1 MTKKFLAVSLALCV
15 MFAASSAMA
24 KSRRPMPPMQPM
36 QPQQE
41 YQYEYDYGP
50 RCMMHQPAPF
60 GRGHRRDFGS
70 RSFRGERFSPDM
82 PKEIRAMMTEAAK
95 LRIDLDEALYA
106 NPVEKEKAFEI
117 HDKIM
122 KLEQDIER
130 WKFVQ
135 RVDRIEKFRKQREEN
150 KNIQPAPDAQK
161 PEPTSK

>member
-1 MTKKFLAVSLALCV
+1 MTKKILAVSLALCV

-24 KSRRPMPPMQPM
+24 YPRRPMHQMPPREYGYG
-36 QPQQE
+36 QE
-41 YQYEYDYGP
+41 S
-50 RCMMHQPAPF
+50 MMYQPAPF
-60 GRGHRRDFGS
+60 ERNFGREHRRDFGG
-70 RSFRGERFSPDM
+70 RGFHTRFSPDM

-95 LRIDLDEALYA
+95 LRIDVDEALYA

-135 RVDRIEKFRKQREEN
+135 RVDRIEAFRKQREERRN
-150 KNIQPAPDAQK
+150 RVNAAETPNPEQPGK
-161 PEPTSK
+161 